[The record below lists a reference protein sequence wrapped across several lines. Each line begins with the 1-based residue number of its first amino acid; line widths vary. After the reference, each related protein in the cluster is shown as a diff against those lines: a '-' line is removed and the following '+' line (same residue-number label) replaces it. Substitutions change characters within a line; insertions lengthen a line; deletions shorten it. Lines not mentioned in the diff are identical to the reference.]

1 MFDTTRRA
9 MAGNPLN
16 VAREWAKAGLCDAQ
30 IAAKLKGNYRA
41 LILQS
46 MEPGGLATVTSA
58 TKNGVQM
65 GKSMGLSIQETL
77 TAMGKALEWIEI
89 GYVPQQSRSLGR
101 F

>member
-1 MFDTTRRA
+1 MDSKT
-9 MAGNPLN
+9 LQ

-30 IAAKLKGNYRA
+30 IAAKLRSNHRA

-46 MEPGGLATVTSA
+46 MEPGGLATVTQA

-65 GKSMGLSIQETL
+65 GKTMGLSIPDTL
-77 TAMGKALEWIEI
+77 TAFGRAIEWLDV
-89 GYVPQQSRSLGR
+89 GYIPQQSRSLGR